1 MLLMALEAKATLHPA
16 LFDDPEAE
24 ARSSRLMKVM
34 DTINHRMGQDT
45 LKLAS
50 SGTENSW
57 RMRRGFKSPNY
68 TTHWAEIPQVTA

>member
-1 MLLMALEAKATLHPA
+1 
-16 LFDDPEAE
+16 DDPEAE

-50 SGTENSW
+50 SGIENHW
-57 RMRRGFKSPNY
+57 RMRRGCKSPNY